1 MITSLKEHKARVTSI
16 YVNEDDTLFVSAGH
30 DGSCVL
36 WDFKKLNRLNAL
48 FASTQFSTVVLHP
61 DESQI
66 LTTGSDRKITYWD
79 SVDGTAVRIVD
90 GSETAA
96 VNTLNLTSDGEFF
109 VSGGADKVVR
119 VWHYDE
125 GYCMRYGL
133 AHSGSITKCLVS
145 PDQQTVVS
153 VGDEGAI
160 MIWRM
165 DVGKT
170 PGTEDNIQKPEE

>member
-1 MITSLKEHKARVTSI
+1 MRGSLKEHKAKVKSI
-16 YVNEDDTLFVSAGH
+16 CINSDDTMFVSAGQ

-36 WDFKKLNRLNAL
+36 WDMKKLLRLNAL

-61 DESQI
+61 DESQL

-79 SVDGTAVRIVD
+79 AVDGTAIRILD

-96 VNTLNLTSDGEFF
+96 VNTLNLTSDGEHF

-119 VWHYDE
+119 VWHYDQ
-125 GYCMRYGL
+125 GYCLRVGL
-133 AHSGSITKCLVS
+133 AHSGVITKCLVS
-145 PDQQTVVS
+145 PDQQNIVS

-160 MIWRM
+160 MIWKM
-165 DVGKT
+165 DVGKSS
-170 PGTEDNIQKPEE
+170 GVADNVEKPEE